1 MAKKS
6 SKKSGSG
13 KTPRTSAAAKQTTPS
28 AAAAPAADAPAAP
41 RPPAHA
47 DVSARAHAIWIARG
61 RPSPGTPL
69 EDWLQAEREL
79 SAARR

>member
-13 KTPRTSAAAKQTTPS
+13 KSSRRRAAKQETPT
-28 AAAAPAADAPAAP
+28 AAAAPVVDAPAAP
-41 RPPAHA
+41 RSPAHA

-61 RPSPGTPL
+61 RPTPGTPL

-79 SAARR
+79 AAARR